1 MTKPRSLA
9 FRLIVSSAVVSVV
22 LLLAAAIL
30 LNSLFQQAIER
41 NFDARLRAVLDGL
54 TANVE
59 LAGAGVPVL
68 SSPLADTRFDL
79 PLSGWYWQVTPP
91 GGNLEASL
99 ASGSLLE
106 KRLTLPANMSAPDAD
121 GAETFYLTDANGNS
135 LRGIKQTLELFGKKG
150 YSFVVTGN
158 FDELRN
164 EVKAFRRLLY
174 FILALLGLGLLAA
187 MFVQVKFGLKPMQ
200 DMEQNLN
207 DIRSG
212 KAARLDGNFPKEIQP
227 VADELNLLMSS
238 NAEVLDR
245 ARTQVGNLAHALK
258 TPLSVLTNEA
268 APGDTP
274 LAVKVTEQ
282 VGVMRDQVNLYL
294 DRARRAAAAST
305 LGTVCEIEPV
315 IQGLART
322 LQRINRDR
330 HIHIEVGP
338 MAGIRFRGERQD
350 LEEMAGNLLDNACKW
365 AKATVGVKAHV
376 EQQEGRPRL
385 IVEFEDDGPGIPAEK
400 RQLAVKRGLRLDETK
415 PGSGLGLHIVSE
427 TAAMYG
433 GKLTL
438 ADATSGGLRTI
449 LNLPAI

>member
-1 MTKPRSLA
+1 MTRPRSLA
-9 FRLIVSSAVVSVV
+9 FRLIASSAIVSAV

-30 LNSLFQQAIER
+30 LNSLFQQALER

-68 SSPLADTRFDL
+68 SQPLADTRFEL

-91 GGNLEASL
+91 DGKLEASL

-106 KRLTLPANMSAPDAD
+106 KRLSIPADKSAVEAD
-121 GAETFYLTDANGNS
+121 GTATFYITDANGNN
-135 LRGIKQTLELFGKKG
+135 LRGLEQTLELFGKKG

-164 EVKAFRRLLY
+164 EVQAFRRLLY

-187 MFVQVKFGLKPMQ
+187 MFAQVKFGLKPMQ
-200 DMEQNLN
+200 DMERNLN

-212 KAARLDGNFPKEIQP
+212 KADRLSGQFPREIQP
-227 VADELNLLMSS
+227 VADELNLLMSA
-238 NAEVLDR
+238 NAEVLAR

-268 APGDTP
+268 ATAETP
-274 LAVKVTEQ
+274 LANKVTEQ
-282 VGVMRDQVNLYL
+282 VSVMRDQVNLYL

-305 LGTVCEIEPV
+305 LGTVCEVEPV

-330 HIHIEVGP
+330 NIHIEVAP
-338 MAGIRFRGERQD
+338 MAGLRFRGERQD

-365 AKATVGVKAHV
+365 ARSAVTIKASA
-376 EQQEGRPRL
+376 EQQDGRSRL
-385 IVEFEDDGPGIPAEK
+385 IVEFGDDGPGIPAEK
-400 RQLAVKRGLRLDETK
+400 RQLAVKRGLRLDETR
-415 PGSGLGLHIVSE
+415 PGSGLGLHIVTE

-433 GKLTL
+433 GKLEL
-438 ADATSGGLRTI
+438 ADTPAGGLRSV